1 MRVDRRRIIML
12 ETLFSTNSD
21 LGPFLLRVV
30 LGLVI
35 FPHGAQKLLGWFGGY
50 GFKGTMGYF
59 TGTVGLPAIVAF
71 LVIIGESLGSVALV
85 FGLLTRFTALSI
97 AIIMLGAAFLVH
109 RENGFFINWFGAQK
123 GEGYEFHL
131 LAIGAAL
138 ALVLTGAGAF
148 SLDTWILSLL

>member
-1 MRVDRRRIIML
+1 ML
-12 ETLFSTNSD
+12 ETLFSTSSD
-21 LGPFLLRVV
+21 LGPFLLRVI
-30 LGLVI
+30 LGLVL

-59 TGTVGLPAIVAF
+59 TGSAGLPAIVAF
-71 LVIIGESLGSVALV
+71 LVIIGESFGSVALV

-97 AIIMLGAAFLVH
+97 AIIMLGAALMVH
-109 RENGFFINWFGAQK
+109 KENGFFINWFGAQK

-138 ALVLTGAGAF
+138 ALAVTGAGAY
-148 SLDTWILSLL
+148 SLDAWILKLL

>member
-1 MRVDRRRIIML
+1 ML
-12 ETLFSTNSD
+12 ETLFSTSSD
-21 LGPFLLRVV
+21 LGPFVLRVV
-30 LGLVI
+30 LGIVI

-59 TGTVGLPAIVAF
+59 TGTAGLPAIVAF

-85 FGLLTRFTALSI
+85 FGLFTRFTALSI
-97 AIIMLGAAFLVH
+97 AIIMLGATLLVH
-109 RENGFFINWFGAQK
+109 REHGFFINWFGAQK

-138 ALVLTGAGAF
+138 ALVFTGAGAY

>member
-1 MRVDRRRIIML
+1 ML

-30 LGLVI
+30 LGLVF
-35 FPHGAQKLLGWFGGY
+35 FPHGAQKLFGWFGGY

-59 TGTVGLPAIVAF
+59 TGTAGLPAIVAF
-71 LVIIGESLGSVALV
+71 LVIIGESLGSVALL

-97 AIIMLGAAFLVH
+97 AIIMLGAALLVH

-138 ALVLTGAGAF
+138 ALVFTGAGAF
-148 SLDTWILSLL
+148 SLDAWILSLL

>member
-1 MRVDRRRIIML
+1 ML

>member
-1 MRVDRRRIIML
+1 ML
-12 ETLFSTNSD
+12 ETLFSTSSD
-21 LGPFLLRVV
+21 LGPFLLRVI
-30 LGLVI
+30 LGLVL

-59 TGTVGLPAIVAF
+59 TGSAGIPAIVAF

-97 AIIMLGAAFLVH
+97 AIIMLGAALMVH
-109 RENGFFINWFGAQK
+109 KENGFFINWYGAQK

-138 ALVLTGAGAF
+138 ALTVTGAGAY
-148 SLDTWILSLL
+148 SLDAWILNLL